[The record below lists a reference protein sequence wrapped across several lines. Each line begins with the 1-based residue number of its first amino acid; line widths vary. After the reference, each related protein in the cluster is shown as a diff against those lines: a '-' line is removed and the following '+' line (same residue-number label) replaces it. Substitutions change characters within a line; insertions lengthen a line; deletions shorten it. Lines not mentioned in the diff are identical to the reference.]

1 MDMKLKKMLISE
13 HVGIL
18 FNDKYILIYLLIFIT
33 KFIDMLLIAKKYIKI
48 IVCDLDLEKKN
59 LEKVLGF

>member
-1 MDMKLKKMLISE
+1 MKLNKMLISE

-18 FNDKYILIYLLIFIT
+18 FNDKYMLIHLLIFIT